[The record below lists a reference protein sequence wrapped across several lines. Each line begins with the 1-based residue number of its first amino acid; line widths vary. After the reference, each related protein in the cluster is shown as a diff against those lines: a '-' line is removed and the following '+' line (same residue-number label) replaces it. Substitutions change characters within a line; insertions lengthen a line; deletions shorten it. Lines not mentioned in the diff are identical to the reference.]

1 MLWLF
6 SWWLGCADPEP
17 TPSPATG
24 CDAVEVC
31 NGVDDDCDGRI
42 DDDDPSLVAPRFLD
56 GDGDG
61 YGGTGVHRC
70 AEEGTVAV
78 GGDCDDD
85 DPSRHPGAVE
95 RCGNGDDD
103 CNGRIDGAD
112 PGLVAFSAPDAD
124 GDGFGDA
131 TRAHHGC
138 PLPGEVASADDCDDG
153 DAAVHPGAEELCDG
167 HPDNDCDGVLDPLDL
182 DEDGDGDGVCTD
194 CDDTDPAR
202 SSLLEER
209 CDGID
214 NDCDGLVDLDD
225 DSANP
230 YTCGPHCPVA
240 DVEPAEDD
248 LDQYPINPCIL
259 DPASVALCD
268 PATDTLRSG
277 QRVHGIT
284 VAKEGPLRDELFLF
298 LPPGPGGTNRRLR
311 LWAAAVGYRTISLG
325 WINDADITSSC
336 AQTGDTCYE
345 AFRYEATY
353 GLDTSPFIEVG
364 EVDSIMHRLEVLL
377 SYLAVEEPHRDWG
390 RYLDEKGQVRWGEV
404 VVVGWSI
411 GGGQAAFLAK
421 YHPVKGVLLF
431 SGPKDRIHEPD
442 TVASTWL
449 RTPGVT
455 EPCRHYGIFHL
466 LEDGVA
472 PPNAV
477 LRQAWE
483 ELGLPFPEA
492 PLLTA
497 DPAHQTFAVDD
508 EGASDYCG
516 YHGVPAKD
524 ACLPDSYFEP
534 YSRLYCAIA
543 EEAACAP

>member
-1 MLWLF
+1 MKGRRGKKRKASSEENASSKKNRKL
-6 SWWLGCADPEP
+6 
-17 TPSPATG
+17 
-24 CDAVEVC
+24 
-31 NGVDDDCDGRI
+31 NDGRKI
-42 DDDDPSLVAPRFLD
+42 RIQPHESEETTPLLD
-56 GDGDG
+56 
-61 YGGTGVHRC
+61 
-70 AEEGTVAV
+70 
-78 GGDCDDD
+78 
-85 DPSRHPGAVE
+85 S
-95 RCGNGDDD
+95 
-103 CNGRIDGAD
+103 
-112 PGLVAFSAPDAD
+112 
-124 GDGFGDA
+124 
-131 TRAHHGC
+131 
-138 PLPGEVASADDCDDG
+138 
-153 DAAVHPGAEELCDG
+153 
-167 HPDNDCDGVLDPLDL
+167 
-182 DEDGDGDGVCTD
+182 
-194 CDDTDPAR
+194 
-202 SSLLEER
+202 
-209 CDGID
+209 
-214 NDCDGLVDLDD
+214 
-225 DSANP
+225 
-230 YTCGPHCPVA
+230 
-240 DVEPAEDD
+240 AEDD

-508 EGASDYCG
+508 EGALRGPAHLVLVGAVFRAGQAQRIDDRKRQ
-516 YHGVPAKD
+516 HGID
-524 ACLPDSYFEP
+524 
-534 YSRLYCAIA
+534 
-543 EEAACAP
+543 